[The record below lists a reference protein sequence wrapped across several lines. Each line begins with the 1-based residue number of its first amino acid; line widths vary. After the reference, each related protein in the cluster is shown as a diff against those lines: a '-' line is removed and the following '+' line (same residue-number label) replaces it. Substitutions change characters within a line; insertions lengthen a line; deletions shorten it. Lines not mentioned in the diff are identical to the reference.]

1 MIGDREG
8 QVGAAHRAAARAK
21 PGERLRAGDFMD
33 EVAVDED
40 QGGTVGALFD
50 NMRVPDFLVK
60 GAGPGHAVHLSLSDN
75 NASEW
80 RSKTQFSVAA
90 IAVAARAPGAYIPP
104 MSVVAIIL
112 LVLATVAAMESV
124 AWASHKYIMHGFG
137 WAWHRDHHEPHDRL
151 LEKND
156 LFAIFGA
163 AMSIS
168 MFAAGSPMIMGAS
181 AWEPGT
187 WIGLGVLFYG
197 IIYTLVHD
205 GLVHQR
211 YFRWV
216 PRRGYA
222 KRLVQAHKLH
232 HATIGKE
239 GGVSFGFVLARD
251 PAKLKAELKVQREAG
266 IAVVREALAD

>member
-1 MIGDREG
+1 M
-8 QVGAAHRAAARAK
+8 
-21 PGERLRAGDFMD
+21 
-33 EVAVDED
+33 
-40 QGGTVGALFD
+40 
-50 NMRVPDFLVK
+50 
-60 GAGPGHAVHLSLSDN
+60 SLL
-75 NASEW
+75 
-80 RSKTQFSVAA
+80 
-90 IAVAARAPGAYIPP
+90 
-104 MSVVAIIL
+104 AIIA
-112 LVLATVAAMESV
+112 LVLATVAAMEGV

-137 WAWHRDHHEPHDRL
+137 WAWHRDHHEPHGNL

-163 AMSIS
+163 AISIS
-168 MFAAGSPMIMGAS
+168 MFVVGSPMIMGVR
-181 AWEPGT
+181 AWEPAT
-187 WIGLGVLFYG
+187 WIGLGILFYG

-232 HATIGKE
+232 HATTAKE

-251 PAKLKAELKVQREAG
+251 PAKLKAELKAQRDAG
-266 IAVVREALAD
+266 IAVVREALAE